1 MAEVMKLSL
10 FEVGHWEYVIFA
22 GMLASSRCM
31 DGLYISHEL
40 NDWVELRHARP
51 FCLNTL
57 SFKPVTRVRCFLLA
71 NNILPDQQLSL

>member
-40 NDWVELRHARP
+40 NVWVALRHARP
-51 FCLNTL
+51 VC
-57 SFKPVTRVRCFLLA
+57 
-71 NNILPDQQLSL
+71 